1 MITHLQGRMLEKT
14 PSHVVLDVAGVGYLV
29 HISLQTYSAFKDEE
43 AQFLYTH
50 FVVRE
55 DAQLLYGFKTKS
67 ERSLFEKLI
76 AISGIGA
83 NTARLILSALSVE
96 DFITVIATGDLL
108 RLKSVKGIG
117 EKTAERILIE
127 LKGKVNTMLG
137 DASLPQGTDKNTLR
151 TSSVPEQALL
161 ALIALGFAPA
171 KAEKA
176 LQKTLQDNPNQPVEL
191 LIKKAMQNI

>member
-29 HISLQTYSAFKDEE
+29 HISLQTYSALKDEE

-108 RLKSVKGIG
+108 RL
-117 EKTAERILIE
+117 
-127 LKGKVNTMLG
+127 
-137 DASLPQGTDKNTLR
+137 
-151 TSSVPEQALL
+151 
-161 ALIALGFAPA
+161 
-171 KAEKA
+171 
-176 LQKTLQDNPNQPVEL
+176 NP
-191 LIKKAMQNI
+191 

>member
-29 HISLQTYSAFKDEE
+29 HISLQTYSALKDEE

-96 DFITVIATGDLL
+96 DFVTVIATGDLL

-137 DASLPQGTDKNTLR
+137 DASLPQGTDKSTLR
-151 TSSVPEQALL
+151 MSSVPEQALL